1 MLDDAYGLALLQEL
15 LLAYNNI
22 SSNDLPL
29 LHIAIDN
36 AQGSDHEQHLDES
49 EIDNETIGVIDE
61 PMLFESNLEV
71 DNTRS
76 YEFGPIDDEQLALV
90 FEGKQMPM
98 EFQATTLVNDLAIG
112 FELVLRAAINDEKE
126 EELRPLDN
134 KNSKYVLKDELREVQ
149 EMKLINDFVLG
160 IEYHVESGYKKAL
173 CIFFSDHKMVRHVL
187 WNFKKQKRNMLF
199 CKMVECGGLVGFE
212 EGIRTSWLHRNL

>member
-22 SSNDLPL
+22 SSNDPPLP
-29 LHIAIDN
+29 HIAIDN

-49 EIDNETIGVIDE
+49 EIDNEKIGVTDE

-76 YEFGPIDDEQLALV
+76 YEFGPVDDEQLALV

-98 EFQATTLVNDLAIG
+98 EFQGTTLVNDLAIG
-112 FELVLRAAINDEKE
+112 FELVLRAAINDE
-126 EELRPLDN
+126 RRR
-134 KNSKYVLKDELREVQ
+134 S
-149 EMKLINDFVLG
+149 
-160 IEYHVESGYKKAL
+160 S
-173 CIFFSDHKMVRHVL
+173 VL
-187 WNFKKQKRNMLF
+187 WTIRIANMCL
-199 CKMVECGGLVGFE
+199 KM
-212 EGIRTSWLHRNL
+212 N